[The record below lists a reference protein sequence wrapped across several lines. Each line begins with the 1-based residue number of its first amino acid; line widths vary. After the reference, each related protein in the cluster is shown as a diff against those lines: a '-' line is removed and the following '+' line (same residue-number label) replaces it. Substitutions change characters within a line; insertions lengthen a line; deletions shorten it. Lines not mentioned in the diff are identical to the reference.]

1 LSNPAEAAN
10 IMGFKDGSISQ
21 MLMDAFT
28 DPESDLLKELLGTK
42 KDDKESKGGG
52 PQGNRFAPN
61 SGRRDLLRA
70 RARVLKTGDRR
81 SPHCCQPSVD

>member
-1 LSNPAEAAN
+1 MPGSFWDYSNPLLSNPAEAAN

-42 KDDKESKGGG
+42 KDEKESKGGG

-61 SGRRDLLRA
+61 SEGETFFE
-70 RARVLKTGDRR
+70 RVRGY
-81 SPHCCQPSVD
+81 